1 MTPFH
6 MISGGLAGS
15 VVQVAITL
23 ATLLFILMLV
33 ALAAFAYQS
42 LTGDGIEWPDDRE
55 DADTHARGGDED
67 DDEWEYY

>member
-1 MTPFH
+1 
-6 MISGGLAGS
+6 
-15 VVQVAITL
+15 
-23 ATLLFILMLV
+23 V

-55 DADTHARGGDED
+55 DADAHARGGDED